1 MPSYETPE
9 PITVVVEF
17 DLGNVHLTASERTD
31 TVVEVLPSNGA
42 EDNDVRTVQQTK
54 VTYANGVLT
63 LKGPRKRS
71 PFGKVGSIDVTID
84 LPAGSHLQATTAM
97 GDFAG
102 QGRLGECRV
111 KTSVGDIRLDETG
124 VANLRT
130 SHGDIRVDRMV
141 GDAEINGSGRI
152 DIGEILGGATVKNG
166 VGETAIGTVTG
177 DLKTNT
183 SMGRVTV
190 DTALGSVDVRSSQGT
205 IAVNEVVRGRVDL
218 QTSLG
223 DLEIGIRE
231 SSAAWLDVSSKVGV
245 VRNSLGAAEG
255 PGDAAHTVEVHG
267 RTTAGDIVIRRA

>member
-9 PITVVVEF
+9 PVTVVVEF
-17 DLGNVHLTASERTD
+17 DLGNVQLTASTRKD
-31 TVVEVLPSNGA
+31 TVVEVLPSNGV
-42 EDNDVRTVQQTK
+42 EDNDVRTAQQTR
-54 VTYANGVLT
+54 VTYANGILT

-84 LPAGSHLQATTAM
+84 LPAGSHLQANSAM
-97 GDFAG
+97 GDFAS

-124 VANLRT
+124 VADLRT
-130 SHGDIRVDRMV
+130 SHGDIRVGRMV

-152 DIGEILGGATVKNG
+152 DIAAVVGSATVKNG
-166 VGETAIGTVTG
+166 IGETAIGTVTG
-177 DLKTNT
+177 DLKANT
-183 SMGRVTV
+183 SMGRVAV
-190 DTALGSVDVRSSQGT
+190 DLAEGSVDIRSSHGSIQ
-205 IAVNEVVRGRVDL
+205 VNEVVRGRIDL

-223 DLEIGIRE
+223 GLDIGIRE

-255 PGDAAHTVEVHG
+255 PGDAEHTVEIHC

>member
-1 MPSYETPE
+1 MPSYETPQ
-9 PITVVVEF
+9 PITVIVEF
-17 DLGNVHLTASERTD
+17 DLGNVQLTASGRTD
-31 TVVEVLPSNGA
+31 TVVEVLPSTGV
-42 EDNDVRTVQQTK
+42 EDNDVKTVQQTK

-63 LKGPRKRS
+63 IKGPKKRS
-71 PFGKVGSIDVTID
+71 PFGKVGSIDVTVE

-97 GDFAG
+97 GDFVS

-130 SHGDIRVDRMV
+130 SHGDIRVERMV

-152 DIGEILGGATVKNG
+152 DIGEIVGAATLKNG
-166 VGETAIGTVTG
+166 IGETMIGTITG
-177 DLKTNT
+177 DLKANT

-190 DTALGSVDVRSSQGT
+190 GLAETSVDIRTSQGT
-205 IAVNEVVRGRVDL
+205 IQVNEVVRGRIDL

-223 DLEIGIRE
+223 GLDIGLRE
-231 SSAAWLDVSSKVGV
+231 SSAAWLDLSSKVGV

-255 PGDAAHTVEVHG
+255 PGDAEHTVEIHG
-267 RTTAGDIVIRRA
+267 RTHAGDIVIRRA